1 MHFKNYILRLPPYTF
16 TIAATIIATY
26 LFLSQR
32 PLADIDYSFF
42 SGSDKIAH
50 IIFMTGI
57 MLILSIDYLRKKRHS
72 ANKNRIPLLVSLSFF
87 LLSSLYG
94 ILIELLQYFMN
105 VGRNFDI
112 YDLVANIIG
121 SSIGLMIIRIFGGK
135 MSHFLTRPRH

>member
-1 MHFKNYILRLPPYTF
+1 
-16 TIAATIIATY
+16 
-26 LFLSQR
+26 
-32 PLADIDYSFF
+32 
-42 SGSDKIAH
+42 
-50 IIFMTGI
+50 